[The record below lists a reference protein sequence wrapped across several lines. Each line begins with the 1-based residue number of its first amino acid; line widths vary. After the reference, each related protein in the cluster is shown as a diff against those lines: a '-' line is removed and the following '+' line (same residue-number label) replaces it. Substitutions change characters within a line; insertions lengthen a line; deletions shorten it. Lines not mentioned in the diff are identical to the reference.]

1 MKKIFITGGAGYVG
15 TVLTEN
21 LLELGH
27 EVTVYDCFLYG
38 NNLPN
43 NNKLKLIKGDIR
55 DIKKITKSL
64 KGHEIFIHLA
74 CISNDPSF
82 ELNPVLGKEI
92 NFDCFEPI
100 VKAAKNSSINHFI
113 YASSSSVYGIKEELN
128 VIESMELS
136 PLTDYSRFKAD
147 CENILLNNTDN
158 DFITTILRPAT
169 VCGFS
174 SRLRLD
180 LVVNILTNHA
190 FYNQAI
196 NVYGGNQLRPN
207 IHINDMV
214 DSYVL
219 LINNTSNLK
228 NGEIYNVGN
237 QNYTVND
244 IANIVKNEIG
254 NNVTINHENT
264 DDNRSYHICSKKI
277 KSDLGYIPKRGI
289 ELAVND
295 IIGYFRKYEFT
306 DTFTNPIFHN
316 IKRMTELNM
325 K

>member
-1 MKKIFITGGAGYVG
+1 MKKIFITGGGGYVG
-15 TVLTEN
+15 SVLTEE

-27 EVTVYDCFLYG
+27 EVTVYDYFLYG
-38 NNLPN
+38 NNLPIN
-43 NNKLKLIKGDIR
+43 NNLNLIKGDIR
-55 DIKKITKSL
+55 DIKKITESL
-64 KGHEIFIHLA
+64 KGHDVFIHLA

-82 ELNPVLGKEI
+82 ELNPKLGKEI

-100 VKAAKNSSINHFI
+100 VKAVKNSSINHFI

-147 CENILLNNTDN
+147 CEKILLNYTDN

-174 SRLRLD
+174 TRLRLD

-190 FYNQAI
+190 FYNQVI
-196 NVYGGNQLRPN
+196 NVYGGHQLRPN
-207 IHINDMV
+207 IHIKDMV
-214 DSYVL
+214 ETYVL
-219 LINNTSNLK
+219 LIDNTSNLK

-244 IANIVKNEIG
+244 IANIVKHEIG
-254 NNVTINHENT
+254 SNVTINHINS

-277 KSDLGYIPKRGI
+277 ESDLGYKPKRDI
-289 ELAVND
+289 ALAVND
-295 IIGYFRKYEFT
+295 IMSYFRKYELT

-316 IKRMTELNM
+316 IKRMRELNM

>member
-15 TVLTEN
+15 SVLTKE

-27 EVTVYDCFLYG
+27 EVTVYDLFLYG
-38 NNLPN
+38 NNLPLKN
-43 NNKLKLIKGDIR
+43 NLKLIKGDIR
-55 DIKKITKSL
+55 DIKKITESL
-64 KGHEIFIHLA
+64 KGHDNYLA

-82 ELNPVLGKEI
+82 ELNPKLGKEI

-113 YASSSSVYGIKEELN
+113 YASSSSVYGIKEEFN
-128 VIESMELS
+128 VIESMELA

-147 CENILLNNTDN
+147 CEKILLNNTDN

-174 SRLRLD
+174 TRLRLD

-190 FYNQAI
+190 FYNQEI
-196 NVYGGNQLRPN
+196 NVYGGHQLRPN

-219 LINNTSNLK
+219 LIDNTSYLK

-237 QNYTVND
+237 QNYTVNE
-244 IANIVKNEIG
+244 IANIVKHEIG
-254 NNVTINHENT
+254 SNVTINHKNS

-277 KSDLGYIPKRGI
+277 ESDLGYKPKRDI
-289 ELAVND
+289 ALAVND
-295 IIGYFRKYEFT
+295 IINYFRKHELQTHLQIQYT
-306 DTFTNPIFHN
+306 ICSM
-316 IKRMTELNM
+316 RELNM